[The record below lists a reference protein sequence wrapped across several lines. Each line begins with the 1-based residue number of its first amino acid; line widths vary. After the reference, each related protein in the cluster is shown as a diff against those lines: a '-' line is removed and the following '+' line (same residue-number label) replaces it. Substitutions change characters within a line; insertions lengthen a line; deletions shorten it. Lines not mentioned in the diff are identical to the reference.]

1 MNRVSEIRWAIDIAK
16 WRPGGSEWAQALSL
30 VQDRERQ
37 RICRFV
43 FKRDAKASLAGQ
55 LMLHKLIRETL
66 CIRNEEV
73 ILERTEKGKPYFS
86 MKALPF
92 HFNVSHQGAYT
103 VLAASPSQ
111 LVGVDVMRVD
121 SERFEG
127 DLKVAEFFHT
137 MRRQFTPGEW
147 INIRQGDWKRQL
159 HHFFRHWCL
168 KESYVK
174 AVGVGIGMDLLSL
187 DFSVGKLDITADID
201 ISTRLKISGL
211 LDEAWR
217 FEEQL
222 LDEDHCVCV
231 ALKPANN
238 EPEPFK
244 MLTIEDLLLPD
255 LPVLGECDQWA
266 NDFETREEEPVL
278 PWRT

>member
-16 WRPGGSEWAQALSL
+16 WRPSGSEWAQALSL

-43 FKRDAKASLAGQ
+43 FKRDAKASLVGQ

-66 CIRNEEV
+66 QISNEEV
-73 ILERTEKGKPYFS
+73 ILERTEKGKPYLP
-86 MKALPF
+86 KLALPF

-103 VLAASPSQ
+103 VVAASPSHW
-111 LVGVDVMRVD
+111 VGVDVMRID
-121 SERFEG
+121 SDRFEG
-127 DLKVAEFFHT
+127 ELKVGDFFHT
-137 MRRQFTPGEW
+137 MRRQFTAGEW
-147 INIRQGDWKRQL
+147 TNIRQGDWKRQL
-159 HHFFRHWCL
+159 QHFFRHWCL

-187 DFSVGKLDITADID
+187 DFSVGEFDLTKIAT
-201 ISTRLKISGL
+201 STKLKINGQ
-211 LDEAWR
+211 LDDDWR

-222 LDEDHCVCV
+222 LDDDHCVCV

-238 EPEPFK
+238 DPEPFK
-244 MLTIEDLLLPD
+244 LLTVEDLLLPD
-255 LPVLGECDQWA
+255 PPVLAEYDQWA
-266 NDFETREEEPVL
+266 KDFETKEEEPVL
-278 PWRT
+278 PWRS